1 MDARA
6 TVVSFTLQLDCREN
20 FVEWETRHENGLPAL
35 AG

>member
-20 FVEWETRHENGLPAL
+20 FVEWETHDENSPPGF